1 MFRIGLGTDSHAF
14 EKVAA
19 GKKVVLGGVVI
30 PHPLGLEGDSD
41 ADVVLHALFNALS
54 SAVGDRGIGFYFTK
68 GDMEKGFA
76 DSSKM
81 VRKALEIVS
90 SAGFGVVNVSVA
102 LELKG
107 PKIEP
112 NVPAM
117 KKRMA
122 EILGIDAGAIGIT
135 ATSGDGMSPYA
146 KGEGIYGQ
154 VIVLLQKK

>member
-19 GKKVVLGGVVI
+19 GRKVVLGGVVI
-30 PHPLGLEGDSD
+30 PHPLGLDGDSD
-41 ADVVLHALFNALS
+41 ADVVLHALFNAMT
-54 SAVGDRGIGFYFTK
+54 SAVGDRGIGFYFK
-68 GDMEKGFA
+68 KADMEKGYA
-76 DSSKM
+76 DSANM
-81 VRKALEIVS
+81 IRRALEIIS
-90 SAGFGVVNVSVA
+90 DAGFELVNVSVA
-102 LELKG
+102 LELKE

-122 EILGIDAGAIGIT
+122 DILGIIESAIGIS

-154 VIVLLQKK
+154 VIVLLQEK